1 MEADATPKSQSP
13 PSRIHIHNLDLF
25 HSQDYCTVLPVERT
39 YGATIYGLAGGLLA
53 WGQ

>member
-25 HSQDYCTVLPVERT
+25 HSQDYHRALLVERT
-39 YGATIYGLAGGLLA
+39 YGAIIYGLAGGLLA
-53 WGQ
+53 RG